1 MKDLE
6 YYREHLD
13 DLVIRTTCAEEQET
27 VIVIPRKGATQ
38 LSTSDNMMLTKMR
51 RVLKDPDTA
60 WRLVDVSV
68 TVNETDPWAVTELA
82 FETDE
87 KLVAIRPAKR
97 TRELT
102 DEQRA
107 AIVERFR
114 KQGETDRFATYP

>member
-1 MKDLE
+1 
-6 YYREHLD
+6 
-13 DLVIRTTCAEEQET
+13 
-27 VIVIPRKGATQ
+27 
-38 LSTSDNMMLTKMR
+38 MMLTKMR

-68 TVNETDPWAVTELA
+68 AANETDPRAVTELA

-107 AIVERFR
+107 AISERFR
-114 KQGETDRFATYP
+114 KNVLEN

>member
-6 YYREHLD
+6 YYKEHLD

-27 VIVIPRKGATQ
+27 VIVIPRKGATR

-51 RVLKDPDTA
+51 RVLKDPDTS

-68 TVNETDPWAVTELA
+68 AANETDPRAVTELA
-82 FETDE
+82 FEANE
-87 KLVAIRPAKR
+87 KLVSIRPAKR

-107 AIVERFR
+107 AIIERFR
-114 KQGETDRFATYP
+114 KQGEID

>member
-6 YYREHLD
+6 YYKEHLD

-27 VIVIPRKGATQ
+27 VIVIPRKGATR

-51 RVLKDPDTA
+51 RVLKDPNTA
-60 WRLVDVSV
+60 WRLAGVSV
-68 TVNETDPWAVTELA
+68 AANETDPRAVAELA

-102 DEQRA
+102 DEQKA

-114 KQGETDRFATYP
+114 KQGETD